1 VATVG
6 TWQKIIA
13 GRPFRPPTRRISA
26 EDDGDEG
33 GEDDGWMTVESR
45 RTKRSKA
52 RTLVAET
59 GTGAAR
65 DEDGSWIL
73 VGCGGE
79 NSRTSASAAAKL
91 GGVNRQ
97 KK

>member
-1 VATVG
+1 
-6 TWQKIIA
+6 
-13 GRPFRPPTRRISA
+13 
-26 EDDGDEG
+26 
-33 GEDDGWMTVESR
+33 MTVESR

-52 RTLVAET
+52 RMLVAET
-59 GTGAAR
+59 GASAAR

-79 NSRTSASAAAKL
+79 NSRTSASAPAKL

-97 KK
+97 